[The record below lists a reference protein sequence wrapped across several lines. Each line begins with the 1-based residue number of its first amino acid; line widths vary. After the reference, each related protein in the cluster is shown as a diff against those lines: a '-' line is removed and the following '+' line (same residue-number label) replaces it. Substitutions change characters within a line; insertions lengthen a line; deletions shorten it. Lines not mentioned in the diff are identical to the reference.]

1 MAITRSMAKNT
12 QVVRGRARPRSLSF
26 IGASAIEDVAK
37 TIKVSKK
44 PVAKKTAAQHT
55 PRKRAVAAVR
65 QSLDENAFRPI
76 QSTQQQ
82 RPMESNI
89 TLRLSRS
96 GWPLYSDIHGVQVRV
111 LARGID
117 TEPVI
122 MPVPTLFCD
131 YISHDISFG
140 QDTIR
145 IMINRVRRSTAR
157 SPVRR
162 HSTGSR
168 LLHQDNDQMNRSPCT
183 SAPRLLHQDND
194 QLRRSQRTPVPRS
207 LLQDNDQRR
216 RSPRTPVPRRKFRT
230 TAYHA

>member
-1 MAITRSMAKNT
+1 MVITRSMAKNT

-26 IGASAIEDVAK
+26 IGASAIEDVPK
-37 TIKVSKK
+37 TINVAKK
-44 PVAKKTAAQHT
+44 PAAKKTAAQHT
-55 PRKRAVAAVR
+55 PQKRPVAAVR
-65 QSLDENAFRPI
+65 QTLNENAFRPI

-82 RPMESNI
+82 RPLESNL
-89 TLRLSRS
+89 TSRLSRS

-111 LARGID
+111 LAHGID

-122 MPVPTLFCD
+122 MPVPMTFCD

-145 IMINRVRRSTAR
+145 IMINRVRRTTAQ

-162 HSTGSR
+162 HSTGS
-168 LLHQDNDQMNRSPCT
+168 
-183 SAPRLLHQDND
+183 RLLHQDND

-207 LLQDNDQRR
+207 LHQDNDQRR
-216 RSPRTPVPRRKFRT
+216 RSPRTPVPRRKFRS
-230 TAYHA
+230 TAYYA